1 MHNTGTV
8 FSSCQLAELQ
18 LVQLCTAHA
27 LSSGTRLLTSIA
39 STKPCMTILC
49 QCALS
54 ALLWTFSRKNLP
66 KSLQTGSTN
75 PHQNRWIQREGE
87 PWRWSQQLSVPGV
100 TSARHSWEIQLQK
113 QEGSFTATHKG
124 KGQSA
129 QLPLMKK
136 PQNRNMPPL
145 TSIHP
150 QAKYEIILGRKN
162 YVLLMNK
169 ECSCY
174 AVNTNFGTEYIV
186 IKYAFLKCHE
196 AKFYL

>member
-1 MHNTGTV
+1 
-8 FSSCQLAELQ
+8 
-18 LVQLCTAHA
+18 
-27 LSSGTRLLTSIA
+27 
-39 STKPCMTILC
+39 
-49 QCALS
+49 
-54 ALLWTFSRKNLP
+54 
-66 KSLQTGSTN
+66 
-75 PHQNRWIQREGE
+75 
-87 PWRWSQQLSVPGV
+87 
-100 TSARHSWEIQLQK
+100 
-113 QEGSFTATHKG
+113 
-124 KGQSA
+124 
-129 QLPLMKK
+129 MKK